1 MTDLMSRFITL
12 EGGEGVG
19 KSTNLAAIADFLR
32 AGGDEVVVTREPGGT
47 PYAEELRT
55 LLLSPRAEPV
65 MPSAELLTLFA
76 ARAQHWHALILPA
89 LKRGAWVLSDRFVD
103 ATYAYQGAGRG
114 LAVADI
120 AALEHWL
127 LQGQQDRNLALE
139 GVNQDLDAGTIKS
152 LGGTTYARIPR
163 GGGAPEIIQTPPVPT
178 ETERLIEAW
187 KNAPEGPL
195 RDLLRLAIKGVQY
208 SPEVIGAQGAAKTDT
223 AVARV
228 EATARNRPAPA
239 PRQLALPSG
248 FTWDK

>member
-1 MTDLMSRFITL
+1 MGILNSIEKTL
-12 EGGEGVG
+12 GNVFMP
-19 KSTNLAAIADFLR
+19 KPDSLW
-32 AGGDEVVVTREPGGT
+32 AGALGPGGI
-47 PYAEELRT
+47 AN
-55 LLLSPRAEPV
+55 
-65 MPSAELLTLFA
+65 
-76 ARAQHWHALILPA
+76 ARLNQQN
-89 LKRGAWVLSDRFVD
+89 
-103 ATYAYQGAGRG
+103 Y
-114 LAVADI
+114 
-120 AALEHWL
+120 